1 MEKASCNSRS
11 PGTGSRP
18 RPSRCSAGRTGRTT
32 RWRSPPAQAQ
42 AGVGD
47 GVDEVAVE
55 LKDEWG
61 STDTDPL
68 VRPDRDVLDDDT
80 PAAVVV

>member
-1 MEKASCNSRS
+1 MIA
-11 PGTGSRP
+11 
-18 RPSRCSAGRTGRTT
+18 A
-32 RWRSPPAQAQ
+32 RSPPAQAQ

-55 LKDEWG
+55 FKDEWG